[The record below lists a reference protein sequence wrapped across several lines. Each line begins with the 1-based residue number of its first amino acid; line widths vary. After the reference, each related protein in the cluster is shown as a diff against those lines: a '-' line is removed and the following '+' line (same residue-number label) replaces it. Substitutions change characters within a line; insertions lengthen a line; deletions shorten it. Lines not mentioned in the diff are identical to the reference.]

1 MGHRWKSLFT
11 GVNSL
16 RAGWINGVTDRENE
30 ILKEYCCFAQLLLL
44 IEFYR
49 TLELLY

>member
-30 ILKEYCCFAQLLLL
+30 ILKGYCCSTQLRLI
-44 IEFYR
+44 IEFYP
-49 TLELLY
+49 TVELLY